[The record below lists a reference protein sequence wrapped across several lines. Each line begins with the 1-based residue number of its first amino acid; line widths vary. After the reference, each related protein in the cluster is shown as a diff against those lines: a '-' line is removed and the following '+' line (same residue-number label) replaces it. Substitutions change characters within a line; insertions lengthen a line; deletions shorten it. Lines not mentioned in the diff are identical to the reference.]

1 MRRRPLLAA
10 AGTALTALTAG
21 CSDVMS
27 DEQQDYELSIYNV
40 SEDSHTITV
49 RIANSIEGYFQQERS
64 EMGAETA
71 NEDVPVEETPSRIYL
86 KVDSSDWMPYPWP
99 ASTYEP
105 GSIASKA
112 EISYRPSRE
121 YRVFVQET

>member
-71 NEDVPVEETPSRIYL
+71 NEDVPVEETPSQIRL

-121 YRVFVQET
+121 YRVFVQEA

>member
-105 GSIASKA
+105 GSVASKA
-112 EISYRPSRE
+112 DIWYEPSRE
-121 YRVFVQET
+121 YRVLVQET